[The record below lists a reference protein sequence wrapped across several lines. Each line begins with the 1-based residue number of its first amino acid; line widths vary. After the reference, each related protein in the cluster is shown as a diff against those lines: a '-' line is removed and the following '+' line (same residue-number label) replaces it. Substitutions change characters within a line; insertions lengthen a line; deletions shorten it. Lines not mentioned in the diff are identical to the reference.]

1 MLIMSKYP
9 MSELKI
15 ALSFDSSGFVQPN
28 AVALI
33 LPFKNVQSVFL
44 DETRIRFRVALALI
58 TVLQMAGTANSEPL
72 AADAE
77 RYRPLMVQEIDRSLA
92 GARALRNAL
101 RADNIEAAKNAWIE
115 SRIGSERAEV
125 FTSGFTE
132 LDREIDAW
140 PNAVTGLHA
149 IEAKL
154 FGAGRVDLQSE
165 TDALI
170 FHLTDLQTKIR
181 DTTLTAQGLLEG
193 TAKLAYEIGDSKA
206 DGGESRFSG
215 TSLDD
220 MRNNVDGIEFV
231 FRIVFVDAVAAA
243 DPKLAGELRSEI
255 ARLQAML
262 RVPALARIDARELR
276 GKSEQLIIGFQTAAP
291 LLGLNRPSLQ
301 DLVQQ

>member
-1 MLIMSKYP
+1 MTGATASNLDRMR
-9 MSELKI
+9 
-15 ALSFDSSGFVQPN
+15 
-28 AVALI
+28 

-44 DETRIRFRVALALI
+44 DKTRIRFRVALALI
-58 TVLQMAGTANSEPL
+58 TVLQMAGPANSEPL

-165 TDALI
+165 THALI
-170 FHLTDLQTKIR
+170 FHLTDLQTKTR
-181 DTTLTAQGLLEG
+181 DTTRTAQGLLEG

-276 GKSEQLIIGFQTAAP
+276 GKSEQLIIGFRTAAP
-291 LLGLNRPSLQ
+291 LLGPNRPSLQ

>member
-1 MLIMSKYP
+1 MTGATASNLDCFQSR
-9 MSELKI
+9 S
-15 ALSFDSSGFVQPN
+15 N
-28 AVALI
+28 APSIQKCTIRITRRNSHPVSCCA
-33 LPFKNVQSVFL
+33 SV
-44 DETRIRFRVALALI
+44 DRCLAGGW
-58 TVLQMAGTANSEPL
+58 TGNSEPL

-92 GARALRNAL
+92 GARALRNEL
-101 RADNIEAAKNAWIE
+101 RADNIEAAKDAWIE
-115 SRIGSERAEV
+115 SQIGPERAEV

-276 GKSEQLIIGFQTAAP
+276 GKSEQLIIGFRTAAP